1 VILGVSCGGFK
12 RDFISFYLK
21 NALKITIL
29 PDLEMVSKEA
39 LYTENVELKGRVST
53 LEFELSQLKR
63 LVYGQ
68 TRERFIPAQVAQ
80 QATLFNQEPLTPS
93 VDTTPQVVVMEAVK
107 HKGQKLGEPNPNHNG
122 RNAFPEHLRRETEVL
137 IPLIVINNPL
147 NFTKIGEVVTE
158 TLDYTPAKL
167 FVRRRVREKYV
178 FKPTNKKQKAYDPT
192 NDPTNTDNFDQP
204 TNDTVNIA
212 VNTPNLPQNVPTVP
226 TVTVPTVTVPTVT
239 VPTVTVLTVTVPTVT
254 VPTVTV
260 PTVTVPTVT
269 VPTVTVPTVT
279 VLTVTV
285 PTVPTVP
292 TVALQAED
300 WEGVFIAPL
309 PERALPKSIA
319 ESGLLAQV
327 LVDKFVDHLPIDRQ
341 AKRWKRESGIDI
353 KGSTVVGWIDGT
365 CDLLMPLY
373 DKLTELVFDCRYL
386 QADESTLKSLENA
399 PKGNTHTSYQWVYR
413 NTEKNLILFDY
424 QRHRA
429 DECLHPSVKK
439 HQGCLQT
446 DGYKVYDALKGLPN
460 LTLANC
466 LAHARRKFFD
476 ATQNDPKR
484 AESAL
489 TFIQQLYKIE
499 KYAQD
504 EKMSKV
510 EITQLRQEKCPP
522 ILKKFKEWLQT
533 EQLKT
538 IPKSPIGKAID
549 YTLNRWEKLTIY
561 ITDGHIAIDN
571 NLIENAIRPLALGRK
586 NYLFVGSDEGGKRTA
601 MMYSFFATCK
611 AHNVNPL
618 EWLTDVLN
626 KIPNYTINKIH
637 ELLPHLWKKG

>member
-1 VILGVSCGGFK
+1 MFFLWKNRRHLLLFFKKKVKKGVKKFGQVVIFGVSCGGFK

-80 QATLFNQEPLTPS
+80 QATLFNQEPLTQS
-93 VDTTPQVVVMEAVK
+93 VDTTPEVVVMEAVK
-107 HKGQKLGEPNPNHNG
+107 QKGQKAGVLNPNHNG

-147 NFTKIGEVVTE
+147 SFTKIGEIVTE

-167 FVRRRVREKYV
+167 FVRRRVREKYA

-192 NDPTNTDNFDQP
+192 NDPTNTDNLEQS

-212 VNTPNLPQNVPTVP
+212 VNTPNLPQNI
-226 TVTVPTVTVPTVT
+226 
-239 VPTVTVLTVTVPTVT
+239 
-254 VPTVTV
+254 
-260 PTVTVPTVT
+260 
-269 VPTVTVPTVT
+269 
-279 VLTVTV
+279 

-327 LVDKFVDHLPIDRQ
+327 MVDKFVDHLPIDRQ

-399 PKGNTHTSYQWVYR
+399 PKGKTHTSYQWVYR

-504 EKMSKV
+504 EKLSKV
-510 EITQLRQEKCPP
+510 EITKLRQEKCPP

-561 ITDGHIAIDN
+561 ITDGNIAIDN

-637 ELLPHLWKKG
+637 ELLPHIWKKG